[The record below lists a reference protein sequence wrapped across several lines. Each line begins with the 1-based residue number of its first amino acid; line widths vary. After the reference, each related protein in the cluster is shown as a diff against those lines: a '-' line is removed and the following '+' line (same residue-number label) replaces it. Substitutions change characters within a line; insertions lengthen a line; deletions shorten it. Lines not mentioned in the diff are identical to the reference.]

1 LDFNGTRIYFGP
13 CGIGLGHVGRTI
25 PIAKEIERLGAE
37 VLFSTYLEAVEFV
50 KQEGLPVVK
59 SPPIDLVSDSTGRIN
74 LKATA
79 LNQGV
84 PALSNFMRQITCEM
98 EFMKAFKPDVV
109 VSDSRLSTLVAGKL
123 LRLPL
128 GLIINQFRL
137 MVPSSELGSRLTKII
152 DGSLMTI
159 LSSGWGSSDLI
170 FIPDFP
176 MPNTIC
182 VDSLRIPLMYKD
194 KVRMTGYILEK
205 KPEDIE
211 DVEDLRTNL
220 GVLDNE
226 QIIYAAIS
234 GPQRERDP
242 LLRILEPIFVDF
254 PNKYKIVLSMG
265 IPGGGSSPIKKG
277 RITKIPWVQNR
288 YQYLKAS
295 DLIVCRGG
303 HNTIMQAICYR
314 KPSIIIPTPN
324 HTEQYAN
331 ARRAKEL
338 GFSDALHQKDISKNK
353 MLGLIE
359 QVFYDQGYTK
369 RLNEISSKGYSN
381 GLKNIVKGIHELLT

>member
-25 PIAKEIERLGAE
+25 PIAKKIECQGAE
-37 VLFSTYLEAVEFV
+37 VLFSTYLEAVDYV
-50 KQEGLPVVK
+50 RQEGLPVVK
-59 SPPIDLVSDSTGRIN
+59 SPAIDLVSDSTGRID

-84 PALSNFMRQITCEM
+84 PTLSNFMRQITAEM
-98 EFMKAFKPDVV
+98 EFMKAFKPDIV

-128 GLIINQFRL
+128 ALIINQFRL
-137 MVPSSELGSRLTKII
+137 MVPSSELGSNLTKIV
-152 DGSLMTI
+152 DGSLMTV

-176 MPNTIC
+176 MPYTIC
-182 VDSLRIPLMYKD
+182 VDSLRIPQIYKD
-194 KVRMTGYILEK
+194 KVRMTGYVLEK

-211 DVEDLRTNL
+211 DVEDFRANL
-220 GVLDNE
+220 GVSDTE
-226 QIIYAAIS
+226 CIIYAAIS

-242 LLRILEPIFVDF
+242 LLKILEPILGDF
-254 PNKYKIVLSMG
+254 PDKYKIVLSMG
-265 IPGGGSSPIKKG
+265 IPGGGSSPIRKG
-277 RITKIPWVQNR
+277 SLTKIPWVEDR
-288 YQYLKAS
+288 FQYLKAS

-338 GFSDALHQKDISKNK
+338 GFSDALHQKDISKKK
-353 MLGLIE
+353 MLDLIE
-359 QVFYDQGYTK
+359 QVTHDEKYVK
-369 RLNEISSKGYSN
+369 RLNNISSKGYSN
-381 GLKNIVKGIHELLT
+381 GLENIVKGINDLL